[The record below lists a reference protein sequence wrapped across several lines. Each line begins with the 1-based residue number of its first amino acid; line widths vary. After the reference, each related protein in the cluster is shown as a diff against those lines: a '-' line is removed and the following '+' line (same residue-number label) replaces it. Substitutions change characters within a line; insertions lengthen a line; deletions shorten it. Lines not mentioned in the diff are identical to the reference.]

1 MTTHTLAARAEKI
14 RLSLKDIATAAD
26 VNANTVSRT
35 FNGVTDPR
43 GLTSRSIA
51 DAIEKAE
58 LELRDYLVALH
69 GLPATTEKAA

>member
-1 MTTHTLAARAEKI
+1 MHTLAQRAERI
-14 RLSLKDIATAAD
+14 RLSLKDIAAAAD

-43 GLTSRSIA
+43 GITNRSIA
-51 DAIEKAE
+51 GAIEKAE

-69 GLPATTEKAA
+69 GLPATEKAA